1 MAIRERLYASVI
13 GWGGWSFR
21 IVSSKA
27 GMRYIDLRKRSV
39 EDLSRL
45 LKGTIT
51 PDDRHNETVLTQLH
65 EYLEAERQTF
75 DVPLDLRGTPF
86 QKAVWD
92 RLLNI
97 PYGETRSYAEVA
109 ASIGR
114 PTALRAVGGAVGANP
129 VSIVIP
135 CHRVIGKDGSL
146 VGYGGGLPL
155 KERLLALEQGSLD
168 L

>member
-1 MAIRERLYASVI
+1 MAIKERLAASVI
-13 GWGGWSFR
+13 GWGGWTFR
-21 IVSSKA
+21 VVSSKT
-27 GMRYIDLRKRSV
+27 GVRYIDLRKRSV

-45 LKGTIT
+45 LSGTIT
-51 PDDRHNETVLTQLH
+51 PDDRHNETVLDQLH
-65 EYLEAERQTF
+65 EYLEGQRRTF

-86 QKAVWD
+86 QEAVWNQ
-92 RLLNI
+92 LLKI
-97 PYGETRSYAEVA
+97 PYGVTRSYAEVA

-114 PTALRAVGGAVGANP
+114 PTALRAVGGAVAANP
-129 VSIVIP
+129 ISIIIP